1 MGRARGLLLAALML
15 AAAGAPVFAQA
26 ASPSPAIGIEE
37 HLGSYVPLDARFA
50 LEDGTPV
57 ALGDLVD
64 KPTILALVYYRCPNA
79 CDFLLT
85 GMASVLKLL
94 PGTPGRDYQ
103 VVTLTIDERE
113 TAADAQKAKQ
123 ISLESIEAPFPS
135 DGWRFLTG
143 GAGNITRVADAVGFH
158 YVQTGDDF
166 DHTLGLVILSPKG
179 KIVRYMTGT
188 DFLPVDLR
196 MSLMEASTGT
206 VGPTIAKVLR
216 FCFSYDP
223 QNRKYVLN
231 TLKVTAVVTLLLASG
246 FVLYLVLSGRK
257 RRLARRN

>member
-37 HLGSYVPLDARFA
+37 HLGSYVPLDAKFT

-103 VVTLTIDERE
+103 VVTLTID
-113 TAADAQKAKQ
+113 TMGSSIQSS
-123 ISLESIEAPFPS
+123 SL
-135 DGWRFLTG
+135 
-143 GAGNITRVADAVGFH
+143 
-158 YVQTGDDF
+158 
-166 DHTLGLVILSPKG
+166 
-179 KIVRYMTGT
+179 
-188 DFLPVDLR
+188 
-196 MSLMEASTGT
+196 
-206 VGPTIAKVLR
+206 
-216 FCFSYDP
+216 
-223 QNRKYVLN
+223 
-231 TLKVTAVVTLLLASG
+231 
-246 FVLYLVLSGRK
+246 
-257 RRLARRN
+257 